1 MAVGGIKA
9 IRDAGLRVKDDI
21 SVIGFD
27 NYFFGDSFDM
37 SFSSI
42 KAPLEEMSEFAIE
55 NLIKSIN
62 KEDFINIFKGEVE
75 LILRESIKDLN
86 NETV

>member
-1 MAVGGIKA
+1 
-9 IRDAGLRVKDDI
+9 
-21 SVIGFD
+21 
-27 NYFFGDSFDM
+27 M